1 MTLYKTAIVGAGGA
15 GLLAL
20 LLLLQSQHCKASEIV
35 LIDPY
40 HDGGDLQRKWWH
52 VTSNTTWG
60 QMLSIMEALG
70 STPETL
76 PEQWKTLDP
85 NSPTQ
90 LQHYIQLLR
99 WLTKSKAQEC
109 ELIYGTCSN
118 VEENPQG
125 VRLSIETPTGTCE
138 TIEAK
143 TCLLCTG
150 AEPKRD
156 SYPIPI
162 LPLEVALNRELMR
175 GYITPSTKVLLIGT
189 AHSGTLVMKNL
200 KDLNVEHAVFYR
212 GSTPFSFARDGHYDG
227 IKQES
232 EAIADAVLNGQY
244 TCTHLFPLTNTAQL
258 LRWSRKADWIVY
270 AIGFERRPIKSINH
284 YDGKTGKC
292 HGFTRVWGFGIGY
305 PNQAPDGQHWD
316 VSLPSF
322 FAHIR
327 QQVPQIVESF
337 YV

>member
-1 MTLYKTAIVGAGGA
+1 MTLYKIAIVGTGGA

-20 LLLLQSQHCKASEIV
+20 LLLLKSKQCKASEIV

-52 VTSNTTWG
+52 VTSNTRWG
-60 QMLSIMEALG
+60 QMLSITESLG
-70 STPETL
+70 YPRDSL
-76 PEQWKTLDP
+76 PDPWKALDP
-85 NSPTQ
+85 NLPTQ

-99 WLTKSKAQEC
+99 WIIKSNGNDCEC
-109 ELIYGTCSN
+109 IVGHCSDI
-118 VEENPQG
+118 EEFSQG
-125 VRLSIETPTGTCE
+125 VRLSIRMPTGAHDTV
-138 TIEAK
+138 EAK
-143 TCLLCTG
+143 ACLVCTG
-150 AEPKRD
+150 AEAKRD
-156 SYPIPI
+156 SFPIPV
-162 LPLEVALNRELMR
+162 LPLEVALNRDLLR
-175 GYITPSTKVLLIGT
+175 GYASPASKVVLVGT

-200 KDLNVEHAVFYR
+200 NDLNVEHAVFYR
-212 GSTPFSFARDGHYDG
+212 GSAPFSFARDGHYDG

-244 TCTHLFPLTNTAQL
+244 TQTHLFPLTNTAQL

-270 AIGFERRPIKSINH
+270 AIGFERRPLGTIKE

-322 FAHIR
+322 FAHI
-327 QQVPQIVESF
+327 QQQIPQIVESF